1 MADQQTIFKADDL
14 VVSGNLTV
22 RGTQDV
28 ITTTET
34 DLNIKDRLI
43 TLNKGGTLG
52 TNVAGFE
59 IESGGGIVATLG
71 YTTASGFD
79 LGNKNITTTGTIA
92 GNFALATDSV
102 NDTHIDW
109 YDSGNPQANQIST
122 ADVPENINLYYTI
135 ARFDTQF
142 ATKTTN
148 DLAQGSNLYYT
159 TTQANTDID
168 ARIATTSINTML
180 DVDTTSTPPT
190 NGQAL
195 AWNTTK
201 WEPVTITG
209 HTNTTT
215 LTEGTNLYFTPA
227 NFTAAGISIDSLGD
241 VVTTGAGA
249 SDIGKVLMWSGTEW
263 QHNAMSVGVA
273 KAVKGTF
280 ASNLV
285 HTSTSAGAGGDH
297 GTIVVT
303 GPLVNYTA
311 GTGKILVSFDINVT
325 QSHPHTNVTGSNFL
339 NKLEI
344 RVHKAINGNA
354 LSNYGTPI
362 HTLQVMSWEEYVS
375 IQFIDD
381 GSVVGHGA
389 APHGVTYHITTNTI
403 NASAYDGDGNGPAT
417 STITIPAG
425 GLLGHAIE
433 LNTDP
438 LDELEELTDTIIT
451 TPASNQMF
459 QYNGAQWQN
468 TSWKI
473 NTSGIATNNILKW
486 DGVDS
491 FVTSDM
497 SNMVSLNQLT
507 DVDTTGIVDDAI
519 IKYDLAT
526 ASWKIAT
533 DVDTG
538 IVNIV
543 EDTSPQLGGNLDIN
557 GNSIISTGTDDI
569 AITPAA
575 GKAVIVTGDLTVTG
589 TATTMDVQN
598 ITVEDQLMILNKADP
613 VVTNNAN
620 DIGIV
625 MRRGT
630 DDEVAPKGD
639 NVAMIWDESEDEF
652 AFGYTAATGAET
664 GAITLTDYATIHATA
679 TSAQYADL
687 AEMYISDSSYEAGTV
702 VIFGGDK
709 EVTQSTMFT
718 DHRVAGV
725 VSNKPAYLMNK
736 DAVAGNPHLEAVAV
750 ALRGKVPCKIDGP
763 IKKGDIIVTG
773 TQPGTGTGLANDS
786 AMPNAVCV
794 IGKSIED
801 NSDTGVRLINIVV

>member
-43 TLNKGGTLG
+43 TLNKGGTLS
-52 TNVAGFE
+52 TNIAGIE
-59 IESGGGIVATLG
+59 IESASSIVATLG
-71 YTTASGFD
+71 YTTASGWD
-79 LGNKNITTTGTIA
+79 LGDKNITTTGTIA
-92 GNFALATDSV
+92 GTFNMAADSV
-102 NDTHIDW
+102 DDTHIDW
-109 YDSGNPQANQIST
+109 YDPGNPQANQIST
-122 ADVPENINLYYTI
+122 ADVPENVNLYYTD
-135 ARFDTQF
+135 ARFDTQL
-142 ATKTTN
+142 ATKTTT

-168 ARIATTSINTML
+168 ARIATTSVNTIL
-180 DVDTTSTPPT
+180 DVDTTTTPPT

-201 WEPVTITG
+201 WEPATITG
-209 HTNTTT
+209 HTSTTT

-227 NFTAAGISIDSLGD
+227 NFIAAGVSIDSLGD

-249 SDIGKVLMWSGTEW
+249 GDIGKVLMWNGTQW
-263 QHNAMSVGVA
+263 QHNATAVGVA
-273 KAVKGTF
+273 KAVNGTF
-280 ASNLV
+280 TSNLV
-285 HTSTSAGAGGDH
+285 HTSTSTGAGGDH
-297 GTIVVT
+297 GTIVIT

-311 GTGKILVSFDINVT
+311 GPGKVLISFDINVT
-325 QSHPHTNVTGSNFL
+325 QSHPHTSSTVKNFL
-339 NKLEI
+339 NKI
-344 RVHKAINGNA
+344 DIKVHKAINGNA
-354 LSNYGTPI
+354 LASYGTPI
-362 HTLQVMSWEEYVS
+362 HSIQVAAYEEYVS

-381 GSVVGHGA
+381 GSTVGHGA
-389 APHGVTYHITTNTI
+389 APHGITYHITTNTI
-403 NASAYDGDGNGPAT
+403 NANAYDPDFNGPTA

-425 GLLGHAIE
+425 GILGHAIE

-438 LDELEELTDTIIT
+438 IDTLSEMTDTVIT

-473 NTSGIATNNILKW
+473 NTTGVVTNNILKW
-486 DGVDS
+486 NGTDS

-497 SNMVSLNQLT
+497 TNMISLNQLS
-507 DVDTTGIVDDAI
+507 DVDTTGIVDEAI

-526 ASWKIAT
+526 TSWKIAT
-533 DVDTG
+533 DVDSG

-543 EDTSPQLGGNLDIN
+543 EDTSPQLGGSLDVN
-557 GNSIISTGTDDI
+557 GNSIVSTGTNDI

-575 GKAVIVTGDLTVTG
+575 GRTVVVTGDLTVTG

-598 ITVEDQLMILNKADP
+598 ITIEDQLIILNKADP
-613 VVTNNAN
+613 VVTNNVN

-652 AFGYTAATGAET
+652 AFGYTAATGVET
-664 GAITLTDYATIHATA
+664 GDITLTDYATIHATA

-687 AEMYISDSSYEAGTV
+687 AEMYISDSNYEPGTV

-718 DHRVAGV
+718 DPRVAGV
-725 VSNKPAYLMNK
+725 VSKDPAYLMNK
-736 DAVAGNPHLEAVAV
+736 GAVQGNPHLEAVAV
-750 ALRGKVPCKIDGP
+750 ALRGKVPCKIEGTVT
-763 IKKGDIIVTG
+763 KGAIIVTG
-773 TQPGTGTGLANDS
+773 TTPGTGTSLAQDS
-786 AMPNAVCV
+786 AMPSDVCV

-801 NSDTGVRLINIVV
+801 NSDTGVRLVNIVV